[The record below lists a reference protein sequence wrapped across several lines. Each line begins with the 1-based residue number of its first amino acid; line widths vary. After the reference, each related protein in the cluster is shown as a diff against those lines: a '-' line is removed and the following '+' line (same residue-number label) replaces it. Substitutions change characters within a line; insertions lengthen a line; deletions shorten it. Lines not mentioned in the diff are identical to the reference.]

1 MLHIPVDWDL
11 LYLGFIKPK
20 STQESKINK
29 KLSPLFVKLE
39 YAWQTHAYVIRQES
53 LVKIM
58 SILPIDMPIDNFLAT
73 MIYRKEIVAYGVQ
86 SQLVRQHMINKH
98 NSSDINHTGR

>member
-1 MLHIPVDWDL
+1 METCSTLVNVNKVRCICNNDL
-11 LYLGFIKPK
+11 
-20 STQESKINK
+20 
-29 KLSPLFVKLE
+29 
-39 YAWQTHAYVIRQES
+39 
-53 LVKIM
+53 